1 MAIILKYMI
10 ILRNTFYA
18 IYASSGQ
25 GQQERVYTTNQFSKY
40 H

>member
-10 ILRNTFYA
+10 ILGNTFYT

-25 GQQERVYTTNQFSKY
+25 GQQERVYAINQFSKY